1 MATFTEA
8 QVADI
13 AVILGTNSDVM
24 DDHLDYYESLIT
36 ESDKTIIVAQIARY
50 NNGTVT
56 GRVWFEGTES
66 NEGFNMSAIVAAA
79 NRDPRAV
86 IAGLIQW
93 PWSGGGQG
101 SLVRG

>member
-13 AVILGTNSDVM
+13 AVILGTNSDLM
-24 DDHLDYYESLIT
+24 DDHLDSYEGIIT

-50 NNGTVT
+50 NNGTVS

-66 NEGFNMSAIVAAA
+66 NEGFNMSTPNNAAYKNPA
-79 NRDPRAV
+79 EV
-86 IAGLIQW
+86 IAKLIQW
-93 PWSGGGQG
+93 PLMTG
-101 SLVRG
+101 SRLVRA